1 MGDCFKFCG
10 LLRKQNFINLFFF
23 RTSQIIKKDETIQIQ
38 ETIMKDIKTD
48 ICENRQKAANAWK
61 NVMKGPPTAPVCKG
75 GIISEGHFNLFPFSK
90 KPNQIT

>member
-1 MGDCFKFCG
+1 VGDCFKFCG

-75 GIISEGHFNLFPFSK
+75 GIISEDRFNLVPFSK
-90 KPNQIT
+90 KKL